1 MQTLNNNSEEDAH
14 MNMEPLRLDTS
25 VEFAIETELR
35 DFLRSKIIGQNT
47 STDRLA
53 SIIASRMYSLA
64 PRTGPL
70 AVIYIPGP
78 SGTGKT
84 ETCHALA
91 DYFFSNPKGFVK
103 ISGEDLQDIHAS
115 RNLFGAIKTYV
126 GYGEPTP
133 LSDTNVY
140 AGYNEALES
149 GKLNK
154 YISENDELKNFSI
167 VLIDEVEKMHPN
179 THQNFLGIFDKGE
192 FRFPTGKEQ
201 QKNIEYSEVT
211 DFSNTIFILTSNIG
225 EEENTRAGIG
235 FGATIEGRQSG
246 GKDTIMKAVR
256 QVFSPEFIGRITD
269 FLCYEPL

>member
-1 MQTLNNNSEEDAH
+1 
-14 MNMEPLRLDTS
+14 
-25 VEFAIETELR
+25 
-35 DFLRSKIIGQNT
+35 
-47 STDRLA
+47 
-53 SIIASRMYSLA
+53 MYSLA

-91 DYFFSNPKGFVK
+91 EYFFNDPKAFVK
-103 ISGEDLQDIHAS
+103 ISGEDLQDPHTS
-115 RNLFGAIKTYV
+115 RNLFGGVKNFV

-140 AGYNEALES
+140 AGYNKALES
-149 GKLNK
+149 GTLNK
-154 YISENDELKNFSI
+154 HISEDDKMKHLSI

-179 THQNFLGIFDKGE
+179 IHQNFLGIFDKGE

-201 QKNIEYSEVT
+201 EEDIQYSQVT
-211 DFSNTIFILTSNIG
+211 DFSNTIFILTSNLG
-225 EEENTRAGIG
+225 EKENSKAGIG

-246 GKDTIMKAVR
+246 GKDTIMKEIR
-256 QVFSPEFIGRITD
+256 RVFSPEFIGRITD
-269 FLCYEPL
+269 FLCYKPLDRKDIEKICHIYIHRVAKCLEEYNITLIPNQEVIP